1 MTAGFR
7 VLSVVVSVLIGAC
20 TSATSL
26 SSPTP
31 TVTNEVTASHTDAP
45 TTSAR
50 PTAQMLVR
58 GDLLTLPAEPDMVTF
73 FAHGRSL
80 IAWTSGNRPSPF
92 LDKIQR
98 ADPPGGP
105 WRTIFSNDAHF
116 RIQRVSEGHMAIVAY
131 REDGEGAYNESIV
144 VLDLATGAATTIDHY
159 ALSKATFRGGGGA
172 PRRPVGQIAL
182 GQQMIAWTHLF
193 ERAGGAVEGEL
204 RVAPLADPRA
214 TTVIARSTEWI
225 EPVAIDQRSVAY
237 VLGGSERDEL
247 RVRDIATGG
256 DRHLTAFA
264 AQTQVSGR
272 GAPAR
277 SGPWVGWLETK
288 PALAPTRAVPSIVT
302 FEAFNIATGE
312 ERSMNTGGPGCS
324 PLTANAFAFAWSCR
338 SSADPPATLQAFD
351 VAQWKLVD
359 VLRPGSVSPFGL
371 QAVDSGFVWTDADG
385 AQRQVHLFTP
395 APGAFGQ
402 P

>member
-1 MTAGFR
+1 

-214 TTVIARSTEWI
+214 TTVIARST
-225 EPVAIDQRSVAY
+225 
-237 VLGGSERDEL
+237 
-247 RVRDIATGG
+247 GG

-312 ERSMNTGGPGCS
+312 ERSMNIGGLGCS

-359 VLRPGSVSPFGL
+359 VLRPGSVNPFGL
-371 QAVDSGFVWTDADG
+371 QAVDSGFVWTDADR